1 MSCFHSRRPGTEDR
15 RPKTGR
21 SLSPIFRLPFLRDER
36 GAAAIEGLV
45 VLAVLAGVFFANQL
59 ISNWGTSLQFGQ
71 MGARLLAFD
80 AGDVQLAKLGK
91 TSSRQAVQ
99 KFESTSWD
107 TISKIDPTTSGWL
120 NGMFVL
126 SNDRFSAS
134 VADTAEGR
142 LPGQTRS
149 LAHYGPAT
157 MSYFTK
163 DWSAAANPWVNAE
176 STVGLQFLNISYY
189 VGRHHVSP
197 SVIDSTYAVGIPNTI
212 PLVETIY
219 SRVGVR

>member
-99 KFESTSWD
+99 KFESTGWD

-149 LAHYGPAT
+149 LLHYGPAT
-157 MSYFTK
+157 MSYFSQ
-163 DWSAAANPWVNAE
+163 DWSAAANPWVNTE
-176 STVGLQFLNISYY
+176 SIVRQQFLNISYY
-189 VGRHHVSP
+189 VGRYQADP
-197 SVIDSTYAVGIPNTI
+197 GTLDSTQAAKIPYTT
-212 PLVETIY
+212 PVLETIFG
-219 SRVGVR
+219 RVGVR

>member
-1 MSCFHSRRPGTEDR
+1 MYCCHNRRPGTGDR
-15 RPKTGR
+15 GPETGR
-21 SLSPIFRLPFLRDER
+21 SPSSVFRLPSLRDER
-36 GAAAIEGLV
+36 GAAAVEGLV
-45 VLAVLAGVFFANQL
+45 VFAVLAGVFFANLL
-59 ISNWGTSLQFGQ
+59 ISNWGTSLQYGQ

-91 TSSRQAVQ
+91 SSRQPVQ
-99 KFESTSWD
+99 KFASTSWD
-107 TISKIDPTTSGWL
+107 TISKIDPAAAGWL

-134 VADTAEGR
+134 VSDTTEGR